1 MSITPYMPVYRRH
14 DITMQRGQGVYLY
27 DESGHDYLDF
37 SAGIGVN
44 SLGHG
49 HEALNE
55 ALKEQADELWLCSNY
70 FRHTGLE
77 QFCSR
82 MVEYSFADTVFCCS
96 SGTEAVEAAIKFIRR
111 THYAEGDTKRN
122 RIITFTGGFHGRTLG
137 ALSAADD
144 RAFTD
149 GFEPL
154 LDGFDRAEFN
164 DLASVEALITDKTA
178 GIMLEPIQGEGG
190 VRVASDAFMKG
201 LRTLCDQ
208 HGILLFLDE
217 IQCGMG
223 RPGKLF
229 AYEHYGI
236 KPDVVTIAKGIG
248 AGFPLAACLMTERV
262 GQAVPAGSHGSTYG
276 SNPLAM
282 AVGNVVLNYLSDAD
296 FLANVRETGDY
307 LASRLESL
315 VAEYSDIYSEVR
327 GRGLMRGLVVNGDA
341 RALGKRL
348 LLEQRLIVAPSY
360 GNVLRL
366 LPPLIVSQE
375 ECDVAIEKLK
385 EGTRGD

>member
-27 DESGHDYLDF
+27 DTAGTAYLDF
-37 SAGIGVN
+37 SAGIGVC

-49 HEALNE
+49 HEAVNE
-55 ALKEQADELWLCSNY
+55 ALKEQADDLWLCSNY
-70 FRHTGLE
+70 FRHPQLE
-77 QFCSR
+77 HFCSR
-82 MVEYSFADTVFCCS
+82 MVELSFADTVFACS

-111 THYAEGDTKRN
+111 THYAEGQPQRN

-164 DLASVEALITDKTA
+164 DLASVEALITEKTA
-178 GIMLEPIQGEGG
+178 GIMLEPIKGEGG
-190 VRVASDAFMKG
+190 VRVADKAFMQG
-201 LRTLCDQ
+201 LRALCDK
-208 HGILLFLDE
+208 HGLLLFLDE
-217 IQCGMG
+217 IQCGMS
-223 RPGKLF
+223 RPGTLF

-236 KPDVVTIAKGIG
+236 EPDVVTIAKGIG
-248 AGFPLAACLMTERV
+248 AGFPLAACLVTERV

-282 AVGNVVLNYLSDAD
+282 AVGNVVLDYLSDAD
-296 FLANVRETGDY
+296 FQAQVRDTGEY
-307 LASRLESL
+307 FASRLESM
-315 VAEYSDIYSEVR
+315 VAEHSDIYTEVR
-327 GRGLMRGLVVNGDA
+327 GRGLMRGVVVNGDA
-341 RALGKRL
+341 RALAKKL
-348 LLEQRLIVAPSY
+348 LLEQHLIVAPSY

-366 LPPLIVSQE
+366 LPPLIVSRE
-375 ECDVAIEKLK
+375 ECDAAIEKLK
-385 EGTRGD
+385 EGIRE